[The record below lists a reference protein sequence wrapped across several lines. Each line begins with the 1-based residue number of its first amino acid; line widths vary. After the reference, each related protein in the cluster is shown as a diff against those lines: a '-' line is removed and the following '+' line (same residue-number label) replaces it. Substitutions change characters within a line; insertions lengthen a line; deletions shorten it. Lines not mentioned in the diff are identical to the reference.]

1 MAQGAYLF
9 LTWAVIFT
17 FLKSRKTV
25 NFPSIFYFTPSW
37 FFSHLQKIKNW
48 PEVCVVKS
56 TVCIVILFF
65 FTKVRM
71 SRLLLWRTQY
81 SKELPRIMPHE
92 LFFLWSR
99 THIFLFL
106 TKVWHESSCLCPLLK
121 VASQTFHLL
130 DLNIL
135 SYAHHFWLF
144 RTPLK
149 RLVKPSF
156 SILDFSLNQLQFRF
170 FI

>member
-65 FTKVRM
+65 FLQRWECHDYCCEEHNIPKNCQESCHM
-71 SRLLLWRTQY
+71 NY
-81 SKELPRIMPHE
+81 
-92 LFFLWSR
+92 FFCEAR

-144 RTPLK
+144 TTP
-149 RLVKPSF
+149 
-156 SILDFSLNQLQFRF
+156 
-170 FI
+170 